1 MIFYTSTGP
10 FSGNV
15 FNVGEARTQ
24 GVETFIQFTPA
35 QDLTATVNYTYTD
48 SEVLE
53 PQGSFGPQQGN
64 RLWRRP
70 LHSYSF
76 DLTKQFLDNKAQ
88 TTLSV
93 LGASEHDD
101 NGGKGDSYVIV
112 NLAGSYKV
120 HQNVE
125 IIGRVENLF
134 NQQYQDLYGFNT
146 ADASAYAGVKISF

>member
-1 MIFYTSTGP
+1 M
-10 FSGNV
+10 V
-15 FNVGEARTQ
+15 FRKLR
-24 GVETFIQFTPA
+24 ET
-35 QDLTATVNYTYTD
+35 
-48 SEVLE
+48 
-53 PQGSFGPQQGN
+53 
-64 RLWRRP
+64 
-70 LHSYSF
+70 YSF

-93 LGASEHDD
+93 LGASERDD

-125 IIGRVENLF
+125 VFGRIENLF